1 MGNLPVTV
9 IARRITENAVANS
22 GPLTEQ
28 DWLRGQKALLG
39 ISSHSTFVMA
49 QTDLHDIQFHEP
61 ELIVSQVRKM
71 VESVRAGRSA
81 MAP

>member
-9 IARRITENAVANS
+9 IARRITENAAANS
-22 GPLTEQ
+22 GPLAEQ
-28 DWLRGQKALLG
+28 DWLRGQKALVG
-39 ISSHSTFVMA
+39 RSSNSTFVMA

-61 ELIVSQVRKM
+61 ELIVSNVRKM
-71 VESVRAGRSA
+71 VESVRPVRPP